1 MSCKTNN
8 KRLDT
13 LKKRKTVI
21 HNLFKKDKKTGQI
34 LLRSESQLL
43 YEKPGDKL
51 KSNLEFFSVCQI
63 ESINKNYSD
72 IYVKQVVFGPPP
84 SKFGEGATCSSCRK
98 ERYQSNR
105 INHITYN
112 KQLDIFNVTVC
123 LADNTFN
130 SFGQFNNS
138 KKFVYDTWENEDP
151 RSLSNAFVG
160 KVKSRNITS
169 DKLPRIS
176 YNYLQKILLQ
186 K

>member
-72 IYVKQVVFGPPP
+72 IYVKQVVFGPPLLNLE
-84 SKFGEGATCSSCRK
+84 KVQHVHHAE
-98 ERYQSNR
+98 
-105 INHITYN
+105 
-112 KQLDIFNVTVC
+112 
-123 LADNTFN
+123 
-130 SFGQFNNS
+130 
-138 KKFVYDTWENEDP
+138 KKDTNQTE
-151 RSLSNAFVG
+151 
-160 KVKSRNITS
+160 
-169 DKLPRIS
+169 
-176 YNYLQKILLQ
+176 
-186 K
+186 